1 MLKEEVIFA
10 FVIDQ
15 AIGVIHPVAIWCE
28 VKLWTIFLVA
38 KFSSW
43 LRNHGTYLILTAV
56 DFITSLFD
64 ASSVVSTLGLLGV
77 LGIIFMETGLL
88 IGLVFPGGEVVFLAG
103 IAASGAGSAV
113 LGDAKLSAPLLFALA
128 PVAAITGGEVGYW
141 FGKKYGRKFFE
152 RPDSRFFNQKM
163 VNTTEK
169 WLLKY
174 GPRKALVFGRFI
186 PFARTL
192 INPVCG
198 VVHLERKLFSTWNA
212 IGAIIWTQVAMGIGY
227 LLGDLIEGSVNKYL
241 YPIIALIVLVTL
253 VPLDYETTH
262 GLCTL
267 TLHGTVASD
276 NCQPR
281 PVSSIFAA
289 DRHFFWAARPSKI
302 AFCNSIIN
310 CRLMARANLS

>member
-43 LRNHGTYLILTAV
+43 LRNHGTYLILTGV

-212 IGAIIWTQVAMGIGY
+212 IGAIIWTQVAIGIGF
-227 LLGDLIEGSVNKYL
+227 LLGDALSTKANTYL
-241 YPIIALIVLVTL
+241 YGVVGIIVLITGA
-253 VPLDYETTH
+253 PLALQVFKEWR
-262 GLCTL
+262 
-267 TLHGTVASD
+267 AK
-276 NCQPR
+276 
-281 PVSSIFAA
+281 
-289 DRHFFWAARPSKI
+289 RH
-302 AFCNSIIN
+302 
-310 CRLMARANLS
+310 LS